1 MGKRLFQIVFY
12 IALSAVSVLAVL
24 PDYDALPPIVSF
36 SDLLNHA
43 VAFFVL
49 YLLLRCSHPR
59 LTRKNALL
67 LLFAYALLIE
77 AVQYFLPTRF
87 AALSDVAADG
97 AGLLAALPLYP
108 LLVRFSLCPDASR

>member
-1 MGKRLFQIVFY
+1 
-12 IALSAVSVLAVL
+12 VLAIL
-24 PDYDALPPIVSF
+24 PNYDALPPIVSF

-49 YLLLRCSHPR
+49 FLLLRCSHPR
-59 LTRKNALL
+59 LTRNNALL
-67 LLFAYALLIE
+67 LLFLYALLIE

-108 LLVRFSLCPDASR
+108 RLLRLSAGNRK